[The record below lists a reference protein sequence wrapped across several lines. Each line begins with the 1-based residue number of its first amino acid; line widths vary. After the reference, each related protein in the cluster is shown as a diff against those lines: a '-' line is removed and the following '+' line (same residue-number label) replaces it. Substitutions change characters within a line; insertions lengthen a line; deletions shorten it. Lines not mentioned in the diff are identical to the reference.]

1 MGPQPVLGADV
12 EKMVVNWIK
21 GLADRG
27 FPVTKIY
34 ILVSINKLTTVHNLH
49 NSIIITMLQMVN
61 LVKNG
66 LLCLC
71 KDTDLVHRKPEKLS

>member
-12 EKMVVNWIK
+12 EKMIVNWIK

-34 ILVSINKLTTVHNLH
+34 ILVSINKLTTDMNL
-49 NSIIITMLQMVN
+49 NNNVTNGKLGEKWFN
-61 LVKNG
+61 LFM
-66 LLCLC
+66 
-71 KDTDLVHRKPEKLS
+71 